1 MPRLTSIAC
10 REAIMEPTEKN
21 YPLISVIVPIYNVEK
36 YLARCVDSIL
46 SQTYGNLEIILV
58 DDGSTDKSGIIAD
71 EYEKK
76 DNRVRVIHK
85 QNGGLSDARNCG
97 IDAARGEYFG
107 FVDSDDY
114 IASDMYET
122 LYEIMIRYGAKISVC
137 DKFDV
142 IEGVDRVYEDTAEAE
157 EFCTDAEE
165 AMKIV
170 LDGKRN
176 YAYAWN
182 KLYKREVFDGIRYPK
197 GKFIEDAFII
207 LELFD
212 AAERVAFTTAKKYYY
227 LCRPNSI
234 MTLSFSPKHLDCIE
248 AHEKNYRYVC
258 EKHPALEK
266 NARMRLYWSRF
277 FVLDKMLVSDNVKAK
292 DYMPHVRYIRGGVPF
307 IVFGSVLSVSRKIA
321 AIVLLFS
328 VRGYRAL
335 LKRK

>member
-1 MPRLTSIAC
+1 MG
-10 REAIMEPTEKN
+10 PTEKS
-21 YPLISVIVPIYNVEK
+21 YPLISVIVPIYNVEV
-36 YLARCVDSIL
+36 YLPKCVDSIL
-46 SQTYGNLEIILV
+46 EQTYENLEIILV
-58 DDGSTDKSGIIAD
+58 DDGSTDLSGAIAD
-71 EYEKK
+71 DYQKK
-76 DNRVRVIHK
+76 DSRIRVIHK
-85 QNGGLSDARNCG
+85 TNGGLSDARNCG
-97 IDAARGEYFG
+97 IEEAHGEYFG

-114 IASDMYET
+114 IAPDMYMT

-142 IEGVDRVYEDTAEAE
+142 TEGSVGVYEDVSDAEV
-157 EFCTDAEE
+157 FCTDAEE
-165 AMKIV
+165 AMRIV

-182 KLYKREVFDGIRYPK
+182 KLYKREVFDNIRYPV

-207 LELFD
+207 LQLFD
-212 AAERVAFTTAKKYYY
+212 AAERVVFTTAKKYYY

-234 MTLSFSPKHLDCIE
+234 MTLKFSPKHLDCIE
-248 AHEKNYRYVC
+248 AHEKNYRYIL
-258 EKHPALEK
+258 EKHPAIEK

-277 FVLDKMLVSDNVKAK
+277 FVLDKMLVSDNVKK
-292 DYMPHVRYIRGGVPF
+292 QDYMPHVRYIRGGVPF